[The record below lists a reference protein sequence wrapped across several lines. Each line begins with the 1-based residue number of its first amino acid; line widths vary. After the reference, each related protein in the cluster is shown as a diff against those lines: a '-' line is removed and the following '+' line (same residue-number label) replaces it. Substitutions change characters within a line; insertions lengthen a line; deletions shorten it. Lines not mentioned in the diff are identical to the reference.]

1 MSSLDDDDFFA
12 ARWSGRGTGPKRSG
26 LTWRG
31 RIGVAFVGFGALV
44 PVAAALRDDAS
55 VAPLAETRSVTAVV
69 PALRATPGTPT
80 AAPDTA
86 VPTTAAP
93 TTAVPTT
100 AAPAVASPSAP
111 VVTAPA
117 CPQRFEV
124 RPGDSWYG
132 LAAASDV
139 PVRDLFALNGAGPST
154 MLYPGRSICLPAQA
168 RRPPPTTVRTIT
180 STTVTITIPPP
191 TVASAPPGVPV
202 PARTSVDEALRIIRE
217 VWPPELHTEAIRVA
231 SRESR
236 LQSNVRNACCI
247 GLFQIHFEA
256 HRRWLGTQG
265 VTIPEQLLDAATNVR
280 VALAL
285 HQRSGG
291 WGPWGL

>member
-1 MSSLDDDDFFA
+1 
-12 ARWSGRGTGPKRSG
+12 
-26 LTWRG
+26 
-31 RIGVAFVGFGALV
+31 
-44 PVAAALRDDAS
+44 
-55 VAPLAETRSVTAVV
+55 
-69 PALRATPGTPT
+69 
-80 AAPDTA
+80 
-86 VPTTAAP
+86 
-93 TTAVPTT
+93 
-100 AAPAVASPSAP
+100 
-111 VVTAPA
+111 
-117 CPQRFEV
+117 V

-139 PVRDLFALNGAGPST
+139 PVRDLFTLNGAGPST

-180 STTVTITIPPP
+180 STTVVITIPPP

-217 VWPPELHTEAIRVA
+217 VWPPELHTEAIRIA

-256 HRRWLGTQG
+256 HRRWLATKG
-265 VTIPEQLLDAATNVR
+265 VTMPEQLLDAATNVR

-285 HQRSGG
+285 YQRSGG
-291 WGPWGL
+291 WGPWDL